1 MSRCP
6 YCYWMMSRRGVT
18 QLVGL
23 VLVGVIV
30 GMLSTF
36 HGSHESQAGGGYFP
50 GQASPTAAAA
60 GITVTGV
67 GRVPVQ
73 KPAKRTDRSIA
84 IAVAAAQRAA
94 FPKAAA
100 QAREHAEVA
109 ARSVALR
116 LGDVESVAET
126 EDTYSSGAFGRFGAG
141 RYCGFLPRRFF
152 SHGRWVRRVGRRR
165 TCIVPREAVVIL
177 AVRYQKG

>member
-1 MSRCP
+1 MSR
-6 YCYWMMSRRGVT
+6 WGAT
-18 QLVGL
+18 QVVALVF
-23 VLVGVIV
+23 VGVIV
-30 GMLSTF
+30 GMLAAS
-36 HGSHESQAGGGYFP
+36 HGSDESRAGGGYFP
-50 GQASPTAAAA
+50 GQASQIAAPE

-73 KPAKRTDRSIA
+73 KPAKRSDRSIA

-100 QAREHAEVA
+100 QAHEHAEVA
-109 ARSVALR
+109 ARSVGLR
-116 LGDVESVAET
+116 VGDVESVAET

-152 SHGRWVRRVGRRR
+152 SHGRWVRRTGRHR

-177 AVRYQKG
+177 VVRYEKG

>member
-1 MSRCP
+1 
-6 YCYWMMSRRGVT
+6 MSRRQAT

-30 GMLSTF
+30 GMLITS
-36 HGSHESQAGGGYFP
+36 HGSNESRAGGYFP
-50 GQASPTAAAA
+50 GQASPSAAPD

-73 KPAKRTDRSIA
+73 KPTKRSDRSIA

-94 FPKAAA
+94 FPKAAVK
-100 QAREHAEVA
+100 AREHAEA
-109 ARSVALR
+109 AATSVGLR
-116 LGDVESVAET
+116 VGDVESVAET

-141 RYCGFLPRRFF
+141 RYCGFLPKRFY
-152 SHGRWVRRVGRRR
+152 SHGRWIRRTGRHR
-165 TCIVPREAVVIL
+165 TCIVPREVVVIL
-177 AVRYQKG
+177 AVRYSKG